1 MTRLARMV
9 AVVTGA
15 SRGIGAAT
23 AELLASEG
31 AQVIRVARSLAAGSH
46 GSFHDVP
53 CDLTDPAQ
61 VNRLG
66 VRIVTQHGAP
76 DIVVSNAGSF
86 LLRPLEKTDPAEF
99 QQQLA
104 VNLAAP
110 FNVARAFLPA
120 MRNAG
125 KGSFIN
131 MGSIADHVGFP
142 ENAAY
147 AREQVRPPRSARDA
161 GGGVSRLGRS
171 AHPGV
176 TRTDRHRHVG
186 RGGPGTTSGAH
197 TALSH
202 AAPERCRRGSG
213 LRRHSSGARARRL
226 ASPRTRIKAP
236 QMTQMHA
243 DHSRRAS
250 TRELFVEGVY

>member
-1 MTRLARMV
+1 MV

-147 AREQVRPPRSARDA
+147 AASKF
-161 GGGVSRLGRS
+161 GL
-171 AHPGV
+171 
-176 TRTDRHRHVG
+176 
-186 RGGPGTTSGAH
+186 RGLHETLVA
-197 TALSH
+197 
-202 AAPERCRRGSG
+202 EYRGSG
-213 LRRHSSGARARRL
+213 VRLTLVSPGPTDTDMWDGVDLEQRPELTPRFRMLRPNDVAEAV
-226 ASPRTRIKAP
+226 
-236 QMTQMHA
+236 
-243 DHSRRAS
+243 
-250 TRELFVEGVY
+250 LFVATRPAHVRIDWLRLGPA